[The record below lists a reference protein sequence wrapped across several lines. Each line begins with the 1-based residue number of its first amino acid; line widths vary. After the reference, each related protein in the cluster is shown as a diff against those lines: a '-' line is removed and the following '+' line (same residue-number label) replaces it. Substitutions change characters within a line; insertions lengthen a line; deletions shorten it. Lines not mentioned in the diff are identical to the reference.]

1 MVGLFA
7 QILLVGF
14 VSTLLFYLFFLGDSL
29 HEKPRSRLA
38 VDIGILDLLFISA
51 VKSD

>member
-14 VSTLLFYLFFLGDSL
+14 GFVSTLLFYLFLSL
-29 HEKPRSRLA
+29 KGKYLIRL
-38 VDIGILDLLFISA
+38 
-51 VKSD
+51 